1 MKAYKA
7 LSLIQLVL
15 LWSGAAFTQDPVKVD
30 PQHYKVVLENT
41 SVRVLRISYAPGA
54 KSVMHQHPESI
65 AIPLSDS
72 KVRFHMAGGKSE
84 ENSMASE
91 SAIYSPAGTHGP
103 ENIGA
108 GPVDAILVEF
118 KSPKPGT
125 ATLPP
130 ARDNLT

>member
-1 MKAYKA
+1 MKACKA

-65 AIPLSDS
+65 AIPRSDS
-72 KVRFHMAGGKSE
+72 KVRFYMAGGKSAE
-84 ENSMASE
+84 DSMASE
-91 SAIYSPAGTHGP
+91 PAFDSPGGP
-103 ENIGA
+103 
-108 GPVDAILVEF
+108 DR
-118 KSPKPGT
+118 PG
-125 ATLPP
+125 
-130 ARDNLT
+130 